1 MDPIEQDFR
10 SPNGLYSMTKG
21 TGVHKTAM
29 KDLFD
34 ASQLRSSDSHS
45 TWFKCM
51 AELREKAA
59 NATIS
64 RTHGF
69 LWVLHCKHKL
79 QRIYTQNIDGLEDR
93 IGIPSVK
100 PPYHKII
107 PGGHVKLHGS
117 LTTLR
122 CSSCSRTRFFSKG
135 YMKDFGTGKA
145 PDCPSCCEFYIC
157 LILFLWKNN
166 CKQ

>member
-1 MDPIEQDFR
+1 MDLIEQDFR
-10 SPNGLYSMTKG
+10 SSNGLFSMTKG
-21 TGVHKTAM
+21 TGVNNMSM

-34 ASQLRSSDSHS
+34 RNCLRSSKAHS
-45 TWFKCM
+45 MWLTCM

-59 NATIS
+59 EATIS

-93 IGIPSVK
+93 IGIPSVE
-100 PPYHKII
+100 PPYHKVI

-122 CSSCSRTRFFSKG
+122 CISCSSMKFFSKS
-135 YMKDFGTGKA
+135 YMKDLSNGIA
-145 PDCPSCCEFYIC
+145 PDCPSCREFIYI
-157 LILFLWKNN
+157 
-166 CKQ
+166 

>member
-1 MDPIEQDFR
+1 MNKDFR
-10 SPNGLYSMTKG
+10 SSDGLFSRSTRIGGRK
-21 TGVHKTAM
+21 V

-34 ASQLRSSDSHS
+34 ANQLRSPEGYSA
-45 TWFKCM
+45 WLKYM

-93 IGIPSVK
+93 IGIPSVQY
-100 PPYHKII
+100 PHHKFIE
-107 PGGHVKLHGS
+107 GGHVKLHGS
-117 LTTLR
+117 LTVLR
-122 CSSCSRTRFFSKG
+122 CTTCSSSRFFSKS
-135 YMKDFGTGKA
+135 YMKDLGNGIA
-145 PDCPSCCEFYIC
+145 PSCPSCCESIC
-157 LILFLWKNN
+157 I
-166 CKQ
+166 